1 MEAGPK
7 GVINVRALG
16 NKRLTIDG
24 NIADWP
30 LSAFTTVAQQPL
42 FPDGQN
48 ATSTTANGDYL
59 VFDNKRVGLFNGT
72 LEDGFTADG
81 INDFGVTTYFAYDR
95 KFLYVLSVVID
106 NTLRDDLDTTAF
118 GSSGFLNDG
127 FEFFIDA
134 KGDSTDCISDDGF
147 PNIDGPD
154 ASSPNTDDFQVTVA
168 IKWRISSRR
177 EAVRMCWARG
187 RALHGPGLRP

>member
-1 MEAGPK
+1 VCSSDLFNRSFPRLINLSVIAASLALLPTVAEAGPK
-7 GVINVRALG
+7 GTVNVRALG
-16 NKRLTIDG
+16 NSRLTIDG

-48 ATSTTANGDYL
+48 GTSTTANGDYL

-72 LEDGFTADG
+72 ADDGFTADG
-81 INDFGVTTYFAYDR
+81 TTDFGVTTYFTYDR
-95 KFLYVLSVVID
+95 KFLYILSVVID
-106 NTLRDDLDTTAF
+106 NTLRDDLDTTTF

-147 PNIDGPD
+147 PNIDGP
-154 ASSPNTDDFQVTVA
+154 T
-168 IKWRISSRR
+168 RR
-177 EAVRMCWARG
+177 RRT
-187 RALHGPGLRP
+187 PTTFK